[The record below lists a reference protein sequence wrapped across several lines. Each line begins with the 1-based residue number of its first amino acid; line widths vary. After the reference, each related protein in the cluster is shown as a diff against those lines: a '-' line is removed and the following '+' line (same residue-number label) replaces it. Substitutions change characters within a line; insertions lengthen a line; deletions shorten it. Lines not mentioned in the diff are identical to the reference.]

1 VNAYRTGFYSHACAV
16 NDAAAALGLRASI
29 DLADQRL
36 ELRGGER
43 SFRLHAQFLLGLE
56 GGRQGYS
63 PYASE
68 RTIGFIGWLP
78 YFNKRWAIGAGKAP
92 FKEYCRANDLRTP
105 QEWRVPADDMRDFVI
120 KRPDSSFGLG
130 LRGPFAS
137 RQAADAA
144 AAYTAGAYCEA
155 FVRGRIIKAFYW
167 NERPACVEILDMPVV
182 MGDGTSTLRE
192 VMVRKAGK
200 RPVASEDWT
209 AMEETAVYGGFG
221 LDAVPP
227 KGKAILAD
235 FRFSSPLHTE
245 SDGNSNRLESI
256 RGSALERQL
265 VDCGRTLWLGIPE
278 ERRPGSLFSVDAILD
293 DDDRLWLLEMNCNPI
308 CHPDV
313 YPLMLEWLFTSPDA
327 VQGPGPAPRD
337 LPAPPPIPA
346 FADRAAWRVMT

>member
-16 NDAAAALGLRASI
+16 NEAAAALGLRASI
-29 DLADQRL
+29 GLADHGL
-36 ELRGGER
+36 EVHGRGR
-43 SFRLHAQFLLGLE
+43 SFRLHAQFLLNLE

-68 RTIGFIGWLP
+68 RAMGFIGWLP
-78 YFNKRWAIGAGKAP
+78 YFNKRWPIGAGKAP

-105 QEWRVPADDMRDFVI
+105 QTWQAPADDARDFVI

-144 AAYTAGAYCEA
+144 AAYTSGAYCEA
-155 FVRGRIIKAFYW
+155 FIRGRIIKAFYW
-167 NERPACVEILDMPVV
+167 NERLACVEILDMPVII
-182 MGDGTSTLRE
+182 GDGTSTLRALIGH
-192 VMVRKAGK
+192 RAGR
-200 RPVASEDWT
+200 RPLTSDDW
-209 AMEETAVYGGFG
+209 AALEEIAAYGGFG

-227 KGKAILAD
+227 KGERILAD
-235 FRFSSPLHTE
+235 FRFSSLLHPQG
-245 SDGNSNRLESI
+245 DDNSNMLASI

-265 VDCGRTLWLGIPE
+265 VDYGRTLWLGIPE

-293 DDDRLWLLEMNCNPI
+293 DKDQLWLLEMNCNPI

-313 YPLMLEWLFTSPDA
+313 YPLMLEWLFTSPKA

-337 LPAPPPIPA
+337 LAASPPIPA
-346 FADRAAWRVMT
+346 FADRTAWRAMT